1 LQEARAWLADRF
13 NRIESLVEHSEGIV
27 SHALDLIR
35 NELLEIRQ
43 ARVELG
49 I

>member
-1 LQEARAWLADRF
+1 LEDRF
-13 NRIESLVEHSEGIV
+13 NRIESVVEHSEGIV

-35 NELLEIRQ
+35 LELAEIRQ
-43 ARVELG
+43 ARTDLG